1 MGAYNYYPL
10 GKIASVQTGPFGSQ
24 LHMKDYVEKGT
35 PIITVE
41 HLGDNK
47 ILHDNLPC
55 VSDQDCIRLSKYDL
69 REGDIVFSRVGSVD
83 RCAYVKK
90 EEEGWLFSGRCLR
103 IRVEN
108 ENVDPRYLSFYFG
121 QPLFKSYIRQV
132 AVGATMPSLNTSI
145 MSELSIP
152 LPPLAIQKKIAAIL
166 SSLDDKIELNTR
178 MNNVLEEIARALFR
192 RWFVEFEFPD
202 NEGKPYKSA
211 GGKMVESEVGMVPE
225 GWDITSLDE
234 HTEVMRGF
242 SYKGSGL
249 SADSGIPMHNLNSV
263 LEGGGYKYAGIKHYT
278 GDVKDKFRINNGEIV
293 VANTEQGHKY
303 LLIGYP
309 AIIPKYAEGLGI
321 FSHHLYRIRL
331 LPNSPC
337 KKYYLYYLLLS
348 SNMREQ
354 IIGCTNGTTVNM
366 LQIDG
371 LKKPKFILPSSD
383 IIQKYDA
390 IVSIYFQLMEH
401 HHQESKKLADIR
413 DSLLP
418 KLMNGEVE
426 V

>member
-55 VSDQDCIRLSKYDL
+55 VSEQDCIRLSKYDL

-152 LPPLAIQKKIAAIL
+152 IPPLTIQKKIAAIL

-178 MNNVLEEIARALFR
+178 MNNVLEEIARALFH
-192 RWFVEFEFPD
+192 RWFVEFEFP
-202 NEGKPYKSA
+202 NAEGKPYKSA
-211 GGKMVESEVGMVPE
+211 GGKMVESEMGRVPE
-225 GWDITSLDE
+225 GWKVGTIGEIANITMGQSPSGDSYNEEGKGEVFYQGRAEFGSRFPTRRLFT
-234 HTEVMRGF
+234 TEPKRMAEKGAVLMSVRAPVGDLNIATEKCCIGRGVAAIQSMDNHPSF
-242 SYKGSGL
+242 ILYTM
-249 SADSGIPMHNLNSV
+249 INLKRELNV
-263 LEGGGYKYAGIKHYT
+263 
-278 GDVKDKFRINNGEIV
+278 FNGEGTVFGSINK
-293 VANTEQGHKY
+293 ASLHAMQI
-303 LLIGYP
+303 LIP
-309 AIIPKYAEGLGI
+309 SENIIDRFEKMVSPLDVMIENNYNEAQ
-321 FSHHLYRIRL
+321 RL
-331 LPNSPC
+331 T
-337 KKYYLYYLLLS
+337 
-348 SNMREQ
+348 
-354 IIGCTNGTTVNM
+354 G
-366 LQIDG
+366 
-371 LKKPKFILPSSD
+371 
-383 IIQKYDA
+383 
-390 IVSIYFQLMEH
+390 
-401 HHQESKKLADIR
+401 IR
-413 DSLLP
+413 DGLLP
-418 KLMNGEVE
+418 KLMNGELSI
-426 V
+426 

>member
-55 VSDQDCIRLSKYDL
+55 VSEQDCIRLSKYDL

-152 LPPLAIQKKIAAIL
+152 IPPLTIQKKIAAIL

-192 RWFVEFEFPD
+192 RWFVEFEFP
-202 NEGKPYKSA
+202 NAEGKPYKSA
-211 GGKMVESEVGMVPE
+211 GGKMVESEMGSVPE
-225 GWDITSLDE
+225 GWKVGTIGELAKRIFSGGTPNTSKKEYWD
-234 HTEVMRGF
+234 G
-242 SYKGSGL
+242 
-249 SADSGIPMHNLNSV
+249 GIPWFSSGETRCHFVIATEKTITKDGIENSSTKLAKKHDIV
-263 LEGGGYKYAGIKHYT
+263 IASAG
-278 GDVKDKFRINNGEIV
+278 
-293 VANTEQGHKY
+293 QGFTR
-303 LLIGYP
+303 GQT
-309 AIIPKYAEGLGI
+309 
-321 FSHHLYRIRL
+321 S
-331 LPNSPC
+331 
-337 KKYYLYYLLLS
+337 YLLLDTYVNQSVIVIHGDISYQIYIYMSLSGRYDELRGISDS
-348 SNMREQ
+348 SSIR
-354 IIGCTNGTTVNM
+354 GSLTTKM
-366 LQIDG
+366 ID
-371 LKKPKFILPSSD
+371 KIPIFIPSSTIVED
-383 IIQKYDA
+383 YAKIIQPIIILIENNLNENKR
-390 IVSIYFQLMEH
+390 LTN
-401 HHQESKKLADIR
+401 IR
-413 DSLLP
+413 DALLP
-418 KLMNGEVE
+418 KLMNGEIE